1 MEFIKKYWKYVVG
14 AILTIGVLYLI
25 VYLATPKP
33 EMSELD
39 KYKLEQLNNEIHLLV
54 ESQKKLD
61 SQIESYKKE
70 LTKIDSTIAKVR
82 NQKITIKEY
91 YKEKGEEIDK
101 MTKSEIDSLLHKR
114 YNY

>member
-1 MEFIKKYWKYVVG
+1 METIKKYYKYVLGGVLFI
-14 AILTIGVLYLI
+14 AILYLV

-39 KYKLEQLNNEIHLLV
+39 KYKLEQLNKEIHTLI

-61 SQIESYKKE
+61 SQIETYKIE
-70 LTKIDSTIAKVR
+70 LSKIDSTIAKVK

-101 MTKSEIDSLLHKR
+101 MTKSQIDSLLHKR

>member
-1 MEFIKKYWKYVVG
+1 METIKKYYKYVLGGVLFI
-14 AILTIGVLYLI
+14 AVLYLV

-33 EMSELD
+33 QMSELD
-39 KYKLEQLNNEIHLLV
+39 KYKLEQLNNEIHTLV

-61 SQIESYKKE
+61 SQIESYKQE

-82 NQKITIKEY
+82 NQKTIVKEY

-101 MTKSEIDSLLHKR
+101 MTKSQIDSLLHKR